1 MLTLVVLVLI
11 LFVGT
16 VASLF
21 LLGSI
26 LPSGSRPEVTV
37 VHSPRRAVEE
47 MTVNEFRDLA
57 RQYLEAQDWTIIKWD
72 PEQFRVQKR
81 NLPYE
86 IKFDFEAK
94 AGDPREINGMIVEMK
109 KTSVDGLVIFT
120 LADPPES
127 ARKLADRSNIELIP
141 PEPLIEWKRS
151 HEQPQN

>member
-1 MLTLVVLVLI
+1 MLTLVVLVMI

-21 LLGSI
+21 LLGFV

-37 VHSPRRAVEE
+37 VHSPRRAIEE

-57 RQYLEAQDWTIIKWD
+57 RQYLQAHDWTIIDWS
-72 PEQFRVQKR
+72 PERSRVKKKDE
-81 NLPYE
+81 PFE

-94 AGDPREINGMIVEMK
+94 VEDPRQINGMIVDMK
-109 KTSVDGLVIFT
+109 KQSVAGLVIFT
-120 LADPPES
+120 LADPPK
-127 ARKLADRSNIELIP
+127 ATQKLADRSNIELIP

-151 HEQPQN
+151 NEPT